1 MAKETAHLTGC
12 GPAPELRDALNE
24 ATSIREKLK
33 KFQEDFDSHGF
44 NHRHHGDEIL
54 VSVGEDGKIRLKV
67 KTQINLEEFQVT
79 FFTFDTQTQVE
90 RLFPA
95 LMKGLRK

>member
-1 MAKETAHLTGC
+1 MTKKY
-12 GPAPELRDALNE
+12 ELGEILGEAL
-24 ATSIREKLK
+24 SKREKLK

-44 NHRHHGDEIL
+44 NLRHHGDEIL
-54 VSVGEDGKIRLKV
+54 ISVDEDDKIRLKV
-67 KTQINLEEFQVT
+67 KTQINLEEFRVM

-95 LMKGLRK
+95 LMKGLQR

>member
-1 MAKETAHLTGC
+1 MTKEHGLDEILG
-12 GPAPELRDALNE
+12 ESL
-24 ATSIREKLK
+24 SKREKLK

-44 NHRHHGDEIL
+44 NLRHHGDEIL
-54 VSVGEDGKIRLKV
+54 VSVDEDDKIRLKV
-67 KTQINLEEFQVT
+67 KTQINLEEFRVT

-95 LMKGLRK
+95 LMKGLRR